1 MSNLQLGFKGDV
13 LVPVDSHF
21 PVEKFKAIT
30 DGYDADDKRAVADAR
45 AKLAT
50 AFKAKAKSVNE
61 KYIVPPKT
69 TDFAIVYAPTESLY
83 KELTEYQDPSTKELL
98 TQELMKKHK
107 VVICGP
113 NTLSAYL
120 QSLHM
125 GFQSLK
131 VQKGAT
137 EIYNHLKTISSRFG
151 KHFENII
158 SLRKKLEEAMSVVDK
173 FGTDARS
180 ITRTLERAN
189 LKTEI
194 QNLKDTLNNTI
205 NTSLGSMSTSFNN
218 LSTGVTKDM
227 TEALTKVDEKVG
239 NFNQQVQLLNQ
250 SQEGI
255 TKILAGVKKY
265 GTLAEFSL
273 DALIKD
279 LLPASQFMTNV
290 KMKEDT
296 SENVEFAI
304 RLQGDVLVPVDSHF
318 PVEKFKAITD
328 GYDADD
334 KRAVADAR
342 AKLATA
348 FKAKA
353 KSVNE
358 KYIVPPKTTDFAIVY
373 APTESLYKELTEYQD
388 PSTKELLTQELMKKH
403 KVVICGPNTLS
414 AYLQSLHMGFQSLKV
429 QKGATE
435 IYNHLKTISSR
446 FGKHFENIISLRKK
460 LEEAMSVVDKFG
472 TDARSITRTLESIKD
487 PEQLEKAVQ
496 TENVEKFVD
505 HSKQAKN

>member
-1 MSNLQLGFKGDV
+1 MDTVLLIILVLLLGATLAILYLNLRSKKKDESANKEAEEIANLNAEIV
-13 LVPVDSHF
+13 
-21 PVEKFKAIT
+21 
-30 DGYDADDKRAVADAR
+30 
-45 AKLAT
+45 KL
-50 AFKAKAKSVNE
+50 KDSVN
-61 KYIVPPKT
+61 
-69 TDFAIVYAPTESLY
+69 A
-83 KELTEYQDPSTKELL
+83 
-98 TQELMKKHK
+98 
-107 VVICGP
+107 
-113 NTLSAYL
+113 
-120 QSLHM
+120 
-125 GFQSLK
+125 
-131 VQKGAT
+131 
-137 EIYNHLKTISSRFG
+137 
-151 KHFENII
+151 
-158 SLRKKLEEAMSVVDK
+158 
-173 FGTDARS
+173 
-180 ITRTLERAN
+180 
-189 LKTEI
+189 
-194 QNLKDTLNNTI
+194 TI
-205 NTSLGSMSTSFNN
+205 NTSLGSMSTSFNA

-296 SENVEFAI
+296 SENVEYAI
-304 RLQGDVLVPVDSHF
+304 KLQGDVMVPVDSHF
-318 PVEKFKAITD
+318 PLEKFKAITD

-334 KRAVADAR
+334 KKAVADAR
-342 AKLATA
+342 TKLATA
-348 FKAKA
+348 FKNKA

-388 PSTKELLTQELMKKH
+388 PTTKELLTQELMKKY

-414 AYLQSLHMGFQSLKV
+414 AYLQSLHMGFHSLKV

-435 IYNHLKTISSR
+435 IYNHLKTISTR
-446 FGKHFENIISLRKK
+446 FAKHFDNVITLRKK

-472 TDARSITRTLESIKD
+472 TDARSITRTLENIKD
-487 PEQLEKAVQ
+487 PEQVEKATQ
-496 TENVEKFVD
+496 SENVEKFVD

>member
-1 MSNLQLGFKGDV
+1 MDTILLVILILLLGAVSIILYLNL
-13 LVPVDSHF
+13 
-21 PVEKFKAIT
+21 
-30 DGYDADDKRAVADAR
+30 
-45 AKLAT
+45 
-50 AFKAKAKSVNE
+50 KSKPLDENANKQGE
-61 KYIVPPKT
+61 
-69 TDFAIVYAPTESLY
+69 
-83 KELTEYQDPSTKELL
+83 
-98 TQELMKKHK
+98 
-107 VVICGP
+107 
-113 NTLSAYL
+113 
-120 QSLHM
+120 
-125 GFQSLK
+125 
-131 VQKGAT
+131 
-137 EIYNHLKTISSRFG
+137 EI
-151 KHFENII
+151 
-158 SLRKKLEEAMSVVDK
+158 
-173 FGTDARS
+173 
-180 ITRTLERAN
+180 AN
-189 LKTEI
+189 LKLEI
-194 QNLKDTLNNTI
+194 TNLKDSLNTTI
-205 NTSLGSMSTSFNN
+205 NNSLGSMSTSFNA

-227 TEALTKVDEKVG
+227 TETLTKVEEKVG

-290 KMKEDT
+290 KMQENT

-304 RLQGDVLVPVDSHF
+304 KLQGDVLVPVDSHF

-342 AKLATA
+342 KQLASA

-388 PSTKELLTQELMKKH
+388 PSTKELLTQELMKKY
-403 KVVICGPNTLS
+403 KIVICGPNTLS

-435 IYNHLKTISSR
+435 IYNHLKTISTR
-446 FGKHFENIISLRKK
+446 FSKHFENIISLRKK
-460 LEEAMSVVDKFG
+460 IEEAMGVVDKFG

-487 PEQLEKAVQ
+487 PEQIEKAVE
-496 TENVEKFVD
+496 TENVEKFVERNR
-505 HSKQAKN
+505 QLKN

>member
-1 MSNLQLGFKGDV
+1 MDTILLIILVILTGVTLGFVYLNIRSK
-13 LVPVDSHF
+13 P
-21 PVEKFKAIT
+21 K
-30 DGYDADDKRAVADAR
+30 DG
-45 AKLAT
+45 
-50 AFKAKAKSVNE
+50 
-61 KYIVPPKT
+61 
-69 TDFAIVYAPTESLY
+69 
-83 KELTEYQDPSTKELL
+83 KENKEF
-98 TQELMKKHK
+98 E
-107 VVICGP
+107 
-113 NTLSAYL
+113 
-120 QSLHM
+120 
-125 GFQSLK
+125 
-131 VQKGAT
+131 
-137 EIYNHLKTISSRFG
+137 EI
-151 KHFENII
+151 
-158 SLRKKLEEAMSVVDK
+158 
-173 FGTDARS
+173 
-180 ITRTLERAN
+180 AN
-189 LKTEI
+189 LKLEI
-194 QNLKDTLNNTI
+194 SSLKDTLNTTI
-205 NTSLGSMSTSFNN
+205 NSSLGAMSTSFNN

-227 TEALTKVDEKVG
+227 TETLTKVEEKVG

-304 RLQGDVLVPVDSHF
+304 KLQGDILVPVDSHF
-318 PVEKFKAITD
+318 PIEKFKAITD
-328 GYDADD
+328 GHDAED

-342 AKLATA
+342 TKLASA

-388 PSTKELLTQELMKKH
+388 PSTKELLTQELMKKY
-403 KVVICGPNTLS
+403 KIVICGPNTFS

-435 IYNHLKTISSR
+435 IYNHLKNITTR
-446 FGKHFENIISLRKK
+446 FGKHFDNIIILRKK

-472 TDARSITRTLESIKD
+472 TDARSISRILENIKD
-487 PEQLEKAVQ
+487 PEQVERAVQ
-496 TENVEKFVD
+496 TENVEKFVERN
-505 HSKQAKN
+505 KQLKN

>member
-1 MSNLQLGFKGDV
+1 MESILLTLLVLLLVATLGILYLNLKSRPNYESENKEAEEIANLKTEIVTLKDTLNTTINNSLGSMSTSFNNLSTGVTKDMTEALTKVDEKVGNFNNQVELLNKSQEGITKILAGVKKYGVLAEFSLDSLIRDLLPASQFMTNVKMKEDTSENVEFAIKLQGNV

-30 DGYDADDKRAVADAR
+30 DGYDTDDKRVVADAR

-83 KELTEYQDPSTKELL
+83 KELTEYQDPTTKELL

-151 KHFENII
+151 KHFDNII

-180 ITRTLERAN
+180 ITRSLEN
-189 LKTEI
+189 
-194 QNLKDTLNNTI
+194 
-205 NTSLGSMSTSFNN
+205 
-218 LSTGVTKDM
+218 
-227 TEALTKVDEKVG
+227 
-239 NFNQQVQLLNQ
+239 
-250 SQEGI
+250 
-255 TKILAGVKKY
+255 
-265 GTLAEFSL
+265 
-273 DALIKD
+273 
-279 LLPASQFMTNV
+279 
-290 KMKEDT
+290 
-296 SENVEFAI
+296 
-304 RLQGDVLVPVDSHF
+304 
-318 PVEKFKAITD
+318 
-328 GYDADD
+328 
-334 KRAVADAR
+334 
-342 AKLATA
+342 
-348 FKAKA
+348 
-353 KSVNE
+353 
-358 KYIVPPKTTDFAIVY
+358 
-373 APTESLYKELTEYQD
+373 
-388 PSTKELLTQELMKKH
+388 
-403 KVVICGPNTLS
+403 
-414 AYLQSLHMGFQSLKV
+414 
-429 QKGATE
+429 
-435 IYNHLKTISSR
+435 
-446 FGKHFENIISLRKK
+446 
-460 LEEAMSVVDKFG
+460 
-472 TDARSITRTLESIKD
+472 IKD
-487 PEQLEKAVQ
+487 PEQIEKAVQ
-496 TENVEKFVD
+496 TENVEKFVE

>member
-1 MSNLQLGFKGDV
+1 MDMILLII
-13 LVPVDSHF
+13 LV
-21 PVEKFKAIT
+21 I
-30 DGYDADDKRAVADAR
+30 
-45 AKLAT
+45 L
-50 AFKAKAKSVNE
+50 
-61 KYIVPPKT
+61 
-69 TDFAIVYAPTESLY
+69 
-83 KELTEYQDPSTKELL
+83 
-98 TQELMKKHK
+98 
-107 VVICGP
+107 
-113 NTLSAYL
+113 LSATLGILYL
-120 QSLHM
+120 NLRSKPKDDNENQE
-125 GFQSLK
+125 
-131 VQKGAT
+131 AE
-137 EIYNHLKTISSRFG
+137 EI
-151 KHFENII
+151 
-158 SLRKKLEEAMSVVDK
+158 
-173 FGTDARS
+173 
-180 ITRTLERAN
+180 AN

-194 QNLKDTLNNTI
+194 VTLKDTLNNTI
-205 NTSLGSMSTSFNN
+205 NTSLGTMSTSFNA

-265 GTLAEFSL
+265 GTLAEYSL

-304 RLQGDVLVPVDSHF
+304 KLQGDVLVPVDSHF

-328 GYDADD
+328 AHEADD
-334 KRAVADAR
+334 KREVADAR
-342 AKLATA
+342 TKLASA

-353 KSVNE
+353 KSVME
-358 KYIVPPKTTDFAIVY
+358 KYIVPPKSTDFAIVY

-388 PSTKELLTQELMKKH
+388 PSTKELLTQELMKKY
-403 KVVICGPNTLS
+403 KIVICGPNTLS

-435 IYNHLKTISSR
+435 IYNHLKTITTR
-446 FGKHFENIISLRKK
+446 FEKHFDNIITLRKK

-472 TDARSITRTLESIKD
+472 TDARSISRTLENIKD
-487 PEQLEKAVQ
+487 PEQVEKAVQ
-496 TENVEKFVD
+496 TENVEKFVERN
-505 HSKQAKN
+505 KQLKN